1 MKTKL
6 RNRGSP
12 LKFHPS
18 TGKPVMSDYKVADS
32 LSPHLGRGEKEVE
45 RRFEPDKLG
54 NPDETIEDNGSS
66 RDAHMILKVSLRV
79 WQCWINLKSR
89 RVLQSFVLA
98 TILISLGFTV
108 LTFRSYKSGQKQE
121 SHELTNTV
129 FFKMDGE
136 EKLVWEITEEKNI
149 FEEDKD
155 VTNLI
160 YDIKVKHKDTLEVE
174 LKVGAEFNMNEEEA
188 LNGKDIDFVRREAE
202 ARDSE
207 EGETSDSP
215 DLIISNRIL
224 NDRLRGEDFFIRFN
238 QNSEELF
245 DIKK

>member
-12 LKFHPS
+12 LKLHAS
-18 TGKPVMSDYKVADS
+18 KPIMSHSKVADEP
-32 LSPHLGRGEKEVE
+32 SPHLRRGEIFKAE
-45 RRFEPDKLG
+45 KLE
-54 NPDETIEDNGSS
+54 NPDDAIEAD
-66 RDAHMILKVSLRV
+66 MTLKVSLSFC
-79 WQCWINLKSR
+79 QCWINLKSR

-98 TILISLGFTV
+98 AILISLGFTV
-108 LTFRSYKSGQKQE
+108 LTFKSYKSKQEQE
-121 SHELTNTV
+121 SHELSNTVAV

-136 EKLVWEITEEKNI
+136 EKLIWEITEEKNI
-149 FEEDKD
+149 FEEAKD
-155 VTNLI
+155 VTDLG
-160 YDIKVKHKDTLEVE
+160 YDRKVKNKDTLDAEF
-174 LKVGAEFNMNEEEA
+174 KVGAKFKMNEDA